1 MKQKAERSDS
11 ALTRPQSSPLHDG
24 LGAPVTVQ
32 ASELALVLLHCGC
45 NTIGEV
51 LPAVCDHVPGDA
63 VLGCEGTGAGA
74 QPGQTGQVGA
84 QSQIQGDAGAVDTEL

>member
-1 MKQKAERSDS
+1 M
-11 ALTRPQSSPLHDG
+11 
-24 LGAPVTVQ
+24 
-32 ASELALVLLHCGC
+32 LLHRLGHAV
-45 NTIGEV
+45 GEV

-84 QSQIQGDAGAVDTEL
+84 QSQIQGDAGAVDTELWRKQ